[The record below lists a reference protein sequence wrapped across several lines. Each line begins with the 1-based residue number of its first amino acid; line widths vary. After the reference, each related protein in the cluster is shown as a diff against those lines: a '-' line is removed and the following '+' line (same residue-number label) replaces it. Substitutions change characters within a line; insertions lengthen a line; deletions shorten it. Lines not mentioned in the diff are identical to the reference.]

1 MISYNKKTQNIKF
14 YFSQD
19 FRNKQIRIIFKI
31 LKLPVTNENS
41 SFINNLLINNNNDL
55 YKFYFPKKPFYI
67 SNKEFLTKLGNKGIV
82 ETSNQ
87 IIELLHQKEIQEQK
101 EKQEQINNN
110 NQVNTQNNKTL
121 NEELTR
127 PKFSSLE
134 YSDDKDPDEIL
145 SEKIKERRLFDK
157 TIPNFENH
165 KTPEEVGLVPIQIKK
180 KGKNG
185 FSQNSQIQRSS
196 LFSQNEQ
203 KQTLQTLENSF
214 SSPSKTINRENNTKE
229 TQIQQEQNQK
239 EIIQPLKEK
248 SLDSVDL
255 NYHNDDFKPEK
266 PTGKIDFSQPI
277 DKSLL
282 MENINEGMEDHNYSA
297 F

>member
-41 SFINNLLINNNNDL
+41 RFINNLLINNNNDL

-87 IIELLHQKEIQEQK
+87 IIELLHQKEIQEQT
-101 EKQEQINNN
+101 EKQEQINND
-110 NQVNTQNNKTL
+110 NQVNTQSNKTL

-134 YSDDKDPDEIL
+134 YSDDKNPDDIL
-145 SEKIKERRLFDK
+145 CEKIKERKLFDK
-157 TIPNFENH
+157 TIPNLENH

-180 KGKNG
+180 KGKSG
-185 FSQNSQIQRSS
+185 FSQNSQVQQSP
-196 LFSQNEQ
+196 LFSQTEQ
-203 KQTLQTLENSF
+203 KQTLQTLEDSF
-214 SSPSKTINRENNTKE
+214 SSPSKIINRENNTKE
-229 TQIQQEQNQK
+229 TQIPQEQEQK
-239 EIIQPLKEK
+239 EIVQPLKEK
-248 SLDSVDL
+248 PL
-255 NYHNDDFKPEK
+255 NSTDYTYHKDDFKPDK
-266 PTGKIDFSQPI
+266 PAGKIDFTQPI